1 MWKKLPIWGKIIIGM
16 VLGLIWGLIATKIGG
31 EKFTLDWIKPFGTIF
46 LKLLK
51 MIAVP
56 LIFVSLVKGI
66 SSLTDMSK
74 LSRIGMKTMIYY
86 IVTTLIATS
95 FGILVGHI
103 AQPGNTFPPEKKAI
117 YQQKWEKTLN
127 DKQQLADESKSYPL
141 SFVEDMVPDNFF
153 LAASD
158 NTKML
163 QIIFFAI
170 LFAVAMV
177 MLGQKSVY
185 VSDFIGSLN
194 FIVLKI
200 IDIIMKY
207 APIGVFALLAGVIVD
222 FSGDADIFIALG
234 RYFFT
239 VVIGL
244 LSIIFIFYSAYIKLF
259 TRVKLKDFYK
269 AMLPAQLVA
278 FSTSSSAATLPVTM
292 KQNVEELGASEKVSN
307 FVLPVGVTINMD
319 ATAFYQA
326 VAALFIAQV
335 YGIELSIGQQ
345 IIIVLTAT
353 LSSIG
358 TPAVPG
364 GSIVMILIVM
374 GSVGLPVEGIALV
387 LGVDRPLDMLR
398 TVINVTGDS
407 TINLIIS
414 QSEGELNYP
423 VDKTKISES

>member
-1 MWKKLPIWGKIIIGM
+1 MWKKIPLWGKIIIGM
-16 VLGLIWGLIATKIGG
+16 TLGLIWGLIATKVGA

-51 MIAVP
+51 MIAIP

-74 LSRIGMKTMIYY
+74 LSRIGTKTAVYY
-86 IVTTLIATS
+86 VGTTLIATT
-95 FGILVGHI
+95 FGILVGNI
-103 AQPGNTFPPEKKAI
+103 AQPGNTFSDEKTAI
-117 YQQKWEKTLN
+117 YQQKWEQTVS
-127 DKQQLADESKSYPL
+127 DKQQLADESKTYPL
-141 SFVEDMVPDNFF
+141 SFVEDMVPSN
-153 LAASD
+153 LVNALSD

-163 QIIFFAI
+163 QVIFFAI

-177 MLGQKSVY
+177 MVGKKSNPVTE
-185 VSDFIGSLN
+185 FIGSLN

-222 FSGDADIFIALG
+222 FAGDADIFIALG
-234 RYFFT
+234 KYFFT

-244 LSIIFIFYSAYIKLF
+244 LMLIFVFYSAYIKLF
-259 TRVKLKDFYK
+259 TRVKLSDFYK
-269 AMLPAQLVA
+269 AVLPAQLVA

-292 KQNVEELGASEKVSN
+292 RQNIKALGASEKISD
-307 FVLPVGVTINMD
+307 FVLPIGVTINMD

-335 YGIELSIGQQ
+335 YGIDLSIGQQ
-345 IIIVLTAT
+345 VIVVLTAT

-358 TPAVPG
+358 AAAVPG

-398 TVINVTGDS
+398 TVVNVTGDT

-414 QSEGELNYP
+414 QSEGDLNYP
-423 VDKTKISES
+423 VKKEALSVD

>member
-1 MWKKLPIWGKIIIGM
+1 MWKKLPIWGKIILGM
-16 VLGLIWGLIATKIGG
+16 VLGLIWGLIATKVGG
-31 EKFTLDWIKPFGTIF
+31 EKFTLDWVKPFGTIF

-86 IVTTLIATS
+86 LVTTLIATS

-103 AQPGNTFPPEKKAI
+103 AQPGNTFPAEKKAL
-117 YQQKWEKTLN
+117 YQQRWENTLN
-127 DKQQLADESKSYPL
+127 AKQQLADESKSYPL
-141 SFVEDMVPDNFF
+141 QFLEDMVPDNFF

-158 NTKML
+158 NSKML

-177 MLGQKSVY
+177 MVGQKSVY

-194 FIVLKI
+194 SIVLKI
-200 IDIIMKY
+200 IDIIMKF

-222 FSGDADIFIALG
+222 FSGDTDIFIALG

-244 LSIIFIFYSAYIKLF
+244 LSLIFIFYSTYIKLF
-259 TRVKLKDFYK
+259 TKVKLKDFYK

-292 KQNVEELGASEKVSN
+292 RQNVLELGASEKISN
-307 FVLPVGVTINMD
+307 FVLPIGVTINMD

-335 YGIELSIGQQ
+335 YGIDLSIGQQ

-423 VDKTKISES
+423 VDKTKIAES

>member
-1 MWKKLPIWGKIIIGM
+1 MWKKLPIWGKIILGM
-16 VLGLIWGLIATKIGG
+16 ILGLIWGLIATKIGA
-31 EKFTLDWIKPFGTIF
+31 EKFTLHWIKPFGTIF
-46 LKLLK
+46 LNLLK

-74 LSRIGMKTMIYY
+74 LSRIGTKTVVYY
-86 IVTTLIATS
+86 IATTLIATT
-95 FGILVGHI
+95 FGIALGHI
-103 AQPGNTFPPEKKAI
+103 AQPGNTFPDEKKAI
-117 YQQKWEKTLN
+117 YQQKWEQTLSE
-127 DKQQLADESKSYPL
+127 KQQQVEETESYPL
-141 SFVEDMVPDNFF
+141 KFIEDMVPSNIVQATGDN
-153 LAASD
+153 S
-158 NTKML
+158 KML

-170 LFAVAMV
+170 LFSVAMV
-177 MLGQKSVY
+177 MIGKKSDA
-185 VSDFIGSLN
+185 VSEFIGSLN
-194 FIVLKI
+194 YIVLKI

-222 FSGDADIFIALG
+222 FSGDTDIFLALG

-239 VVIGL
+239 VAIGL
-244 LSIIFIFYSAYIKLF
+244 LLIIFIFYSAYIKIF
-259 TRVKLKDFYK
+259 TNIKLIDFYK
-269 AMLPAQLVA
+269 ALLPAQLVA

-335 YGIELSIGQQ
+335 YGIDLSIGQQ
-345 IIIVLTAT
+345 ITIVLTAT

-398 TVINVTGDS
+398 TVVNVSGDT

-414 QSEGELNYP
+414 KSEGELNYP
-423 VDKTKISES
+423 VDKSTGTES

>member
-1 MWKKLPIWGKIIIGM
+1 MWKKLPIWGKIILGM
-16 VLGLIWGLIATKIGG
+16 VLGLIWGLIATKVGG
-31 EKFTLDWIKPFGTIF
+31 EKFTLDWVKPFGTIF

-66 SSLTDMSK
+66 SSLTDISK

-86 IVTTLIATS
+86 LVTTLIATS

-103 AQPGNTFPPEKKAI
+103 AQPGNTFPAEKKAL
-117 YQQKWEKTLN
+117 YQQRWENTLN
-127 DKQQLADESKSYPL
+127 AKQQLAEESKSYPL
-141 SFVEDMVPDNFF
+141 QFLEDMVPDNFF

-158 NTKML
+158 NSKML

-177 MLGQKSVY
+177 MVGQKSVY
-185 VSDFIGSLN
+185 VSNFIGSLN
-194 FIVLKI
+194 SIVLKI
-200 IDIIMKY
+200 IDIIMKF

-222 FSGDADIFIALG
+222 FSGDTDIFIALG

-244 LSIIFIFYSAYIKLF
+244 LSLIFIFYSTYIKLF
-259 TRVKLKDFYK
+259 TRIKLKDFYK

-292 KQNVEELGASEKVSN
+292 RQNVQELGASEKISN
-307 FVLPVGVTINMD
+307 FVLPIGVTINMD

-335 YGIELSIGQQ
+335 YGIDLSIGQQ

-423 VDKTKISES
+423 VDKTEISES

>member
-1 MWKKLPIWGKIIIGM
+1 MIGKKS
-16 VLGLIWGLIATKIGG
+16 
-31 EKFTLDWIKPFGTIF
+31 KP
-46 LKLLK
+46 
-51 MIAVP
+51 
-56 LIFVSLVKGI
+56 
-66 SSLTDMSK
+66 
-74 LSRIGMKTMIYY
+74 
-86 IVTTLIATS
+86 
-95 FGILVGHI
+95 
-103 AQPGNTFPPEKKAI
+103 
-117 YQQKWEKTLN
+117 
-127 DKQQLADESKSYPL
+127 
-141 SFVEDMVPDNFF
+141 
-153 LAASD
+153 
-158 NTKML
+158 
-163 QIIFFAI
+163 
-170 LFAVAMV
+170 
-177 MLGQKSVY
+177 
-185 VSDFIGSLN
+185 VSDFIISLN
-194 FIVLKI
+194 EIVLKV

-222 FSGDADIFIALG
+222 FSGDTDIFIALG

-239 VVIGL
+239 VAIGL
-244 LSIIFIFYSAYIKLF
+244 LLLIFIFYSAYIKIF
-259 TRVKLKDFYK
+259 TNIKLGDFYK
-269 AMLPAQLVA
+269 ALLPAQLVA

-292 KQNVEELGASEKVSN
+292 KQNVNELGASEKVSN

-335 YGIELSIGQQ
+335 YGIDLTIGQQ

-398 TVINVTGDS
+398 TVVNVSGDT

-414 QSEGELNYP
+414 KSEGELNYP
-423 VDKTKISES
+423 VDKTKLKES

>member
-1 MWKKLPIWGKIIIGM
+1 MWKKLPIWGKIILGM
-16 VLGLIWGLIATKIGG
+16 VLGLIWGLIATKVGG

-117 YQQKWEKTLN
+117 YQQKWEKTLS
-127 DKQQLADESKSYPL
+127 DKQQLAEESKSYPL

-177 MLGQKSVY
+177 MVGQRSVY

-194 FIVLKI
+194 SIVLKI

-244 LSIIFIFYSAYIKLF
+244 LLIIFIFYSSYIKIF
-259 TRVKLKDFYK
+259 TRVKLKDFYR

-335 YGIELSIGQQ
+335 YGIDLSIGQQ

>member
-1 MWKKLPIWGKIIIGM
+1 MWKKLPVWGKIILGM
-16 VLGLIWGLIATKIGG
+16 ILGLVWGLIATKIGA

-74 LSRIGMKTMIYY
+74 LSRIGTKTVIYY
-86 IVTTLIATS
+86 IATTLIATT
-95 FGILVGHI
+95 FGILMGHI
-103 AQPGNTFPPEKKAI
+103 MQPGNTFPDEKKAM
-117 YQQKWEKTLN
+117 YQQRWEQTVN
-127 DKQQLADESKSYPL
+127 DKQLLADESKSTPL

-158 NTKML
+158 NSKML

-177 MLGQKSVY
+177 MIGERSSH

-194 FIVLKI
+194 SIVLKI

-244 LSIIFIFYSAYIKLF
+244 FALIFIFYSAYLKIF
-259 TRVKLKDFYK
+259 TRVKLLDFYK
-269 AMLPAQLVA
+269 ALLPAQLVA

-335 YGIELSIGQQ
+335 YGIDLSIGQQ

-374 GSVGLPVEGIALV
+374 GSVGLPAEGIALV

-423 VDKTKISES
+423 VDKSEVQEL

>member
-1 MWKKLPIWGKIIIGM
+1 MWKKLPIWGKIILGM
-16 VLGLIWGLIATKIGG
+16 ILGLIWGLIATKIGA
-31 EKFTLDWIKPFGTIF
+31 EKFTLDWVKPFGSIF
-46 LKLLK
+46 LNLLK

-74 LSRIGMKTMIYY
+74 LSRIGTKTVIYY
-86 IVTTLIATS
+86 ILTTLIATT
-95 FGILVGHI
+95 FGILIGHV
-103 AQPGNTFPPEKKAI
+103 AQPGNTFPAEKKAI
-117 YQQKWEKTLN
+117 YQQNWEQTL
-127 DKQQLADESKSYPL
+127 DEKQQLADESKSYPL
-141 SFVEDMVPDNFF
+141 SFVEDMVPSNIVE
-153 LAASD
+153 AMSD
-158 NTKML
+158 NSKML

-177 MLGQKSVY
+177 MIGNKSHA
-185 VSDFIGSLN
+185 VSEFISSLN

-244 LSIIFIFYSAYIKLF
+244 LMIIFIFYSAYIKIF
-259 TRVKLKDFYK
+259 TNIKLLDFYK
-269 AMLPAQLVA
+269 ALLPAQLVA

-335 YGIELSIGQQ
+335 YGIDLTIGQQ

-398 TVINVTGDS
+398 TVVNVSGDT

-414 QSEGELNYP
+414 KSEGELNYP
-423 VDKTKISES
+423 IKKESLPKG